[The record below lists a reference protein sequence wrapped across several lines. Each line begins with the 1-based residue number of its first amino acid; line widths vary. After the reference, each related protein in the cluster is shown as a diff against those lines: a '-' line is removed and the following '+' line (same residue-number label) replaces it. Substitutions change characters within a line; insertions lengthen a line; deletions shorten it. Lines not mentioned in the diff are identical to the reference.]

1 MPLAFVAAVGGVR
14 LEDVAV
20 ATFQLFQHGRLVDYA
35 GPAVVGEC
43 AEKNGVFAVL
53 GVEGAELGEVFAEQ
67 SVGLCLGELTASA
80 VGLARLDLM
89 TISDIGPV
97 SWLMECFKLHQLKH
111 RPFYGYGHR
120 IQPGEHFPQHRPLTE
135 SEADALLRKDL
146 KKFCAMYSEYG
157 KDSVLL
163 GALAYDIGP
172 GAVNK
177 SSVIKKLKSG
187 DRNIFKAYTSH
198 CHYKGKRHRGLY
210 NRRLTKLVA
219 LFVP

>member
-1 MPLAFVAAVGGVR
+1 MNSSTYGLIVSKPPCIVGIAYVLPCR
-14 LEDVAV
+14 PTPCPNIVS
-20 ATFQLFQHGRLVDYA
+20 Q
-35 GPAVVGEC
+35 C

-111 RPFYGYGHR
+111 RPYYGYGHR
-120 IQPGEHFPQHRPLTE
+120 ILPGEHFPQHRPLSE

-163 GALAYDIGP
+163 GALAYNIGP

>member
-1 MPLAFVAAVGGVR
+1 M
-14 LEDVAV
+14 
-20 ATFQLFQHGRLVDYA
+20 
-35 GPAVVGEC
+35 

-111 RPFYGYGHR
+111 RPYYGYGHR
-120 IQPGEHFPQHRPLTE
+120 IQPGERFPQHRPLTE

-163 GALAYDIGP
+163 GALAYNIGP

-210 NRRLTKLVA
+210 NRRLTKHI
-219 LFVP
+219 